1 MSNVNVDYSDFSK
14 DNPVVDKIV
23 FYLLPNTILVL
34 QQETEAQGTENEAT
48 SLSISMINTESDEVE
63 ISGTLDTNT
72 INSLIRSLSIFKKQ
86 LAE

>member
-23 FYLLPNTILVL
+23 FHLLPNTILVL
-34 QQETEAQGTENEAT
+34 QQETEEQGTENEAT

-86 LAE
+86 LVE